1 MKLNRP
7 LQEQQR
13 RRHEKRGVAI
23 SRDAPLFTDWAFLP
37 HKARDVPRMNYS
49 GTFSRRFSSA
59 AKFPARS
66 NRFVNL

>member
-1 MKLNRP
+1 
-7 LQEQQR
+7 
-13 RRHEKRGVAI
+13 
-23 SRDAPLFTDWAFLP
+23 
-37 HKARDVPRMNYS
+37 MNYS